1 MGIQSSA
8 VISNLSWAQ
17 ESRERGPNRKKFS
30 FDHRQTVR
38 RTDRAQVH
46 VLSCALQL
54 KIVIFAPLD
63 PHSGHNR
70 KWGPSDICCL
80 YPSPVANDC
89 LITYHSQNRLLQ
101 ITNRVSCGAYVR
113 DNYFP
118 IAHWEREKCVLV
130 TNCRVSG
137 VNVTR
142 EKSKYFSD
150 VRQKWVIFWT
160 QNFLS

>member
-1 MGIQSSA
+1 MDALKMTQRQSE
-8 VISNLSWAQ
+8 
-17 ESRERGPNRKKFS
+17 ESLK
-30 FDHRQTVR
+30 T
-38 RTDRAQVH
+38 
-46 VLSCALQL
+46 QL
-54 KIVIFAPLD
+54 KKYIKGRATQIILIKVIFASLD

-70 KWGPSDICCL
+70 KWAPSDICCL

-89 LITYHSQNRLLQ
+89 LITYHSHNRLLQ

-142 EKSKYFSD
+142 EKSKYFRD
-150 VRQKWVIFWT
+150 VTQKWVTFVRM
-160 QNFLS
+160 QLHQK